1 MAFQEG
7 WALYAESLGEE
18 MGEPLTPGSIQHV
31 ARHKLFNLTS
41 VRCVLG
47 AVYDT
52 VESLFGRLSCEM
64 SRAVR

>member
-18 MGEPLTPGSIQHV
+18 MGQPLTTGLRKV
-31 ARHKLFNLTS
+31 S
-41 VRCVLG
+41 VSQSSHMPTG

-64 SRAVR
+64 SRAVRCVR